1 MGRKG
6 GGRGEKEQERCRER
20 EGIGKHSTYQQHTS
34 FTSTLNNSWQMTRI
48 TLEENFVKLQDEA
61 GDTQGVGR

>member
-6 GGRGEKEQERCRER
+6 GGEGERKSERGAER

-34 FTSTLNNSWQMTRI
+34 FTSTLNNSWQMIRI

-61 GDTQGVGR
+61 GDTQGVRR